1 MQLDIGFDLASDSE
15 GEGLGHILARA
26 DERTA
31 NGYAVRHHIE
41 ERNWKFAWRQPD
53 QHASAKLPG
62 HANALL
68 ECDERRRGNQNT
80 MSSAAGR
87 LLDSGCR
94 ISSLGIDDEIG
105 TQARGVGQLAIVD
118 VDCADEESHGLRIL
132 DGQVTQS
139 ASARDSDPFAGPC
152 LSLLNPF
159 VGRDPSADQGRGFH
173 RRKTRGHMGNVIW
186 VGDDVFGK
194 AAVNGVAAEL
204 SLSAYRL
211 PAS

>member
-41 ERNWKFAWRQPD
+41 ERNWEFARRQPD

-62 HANALL
+62 HASTLL
-68 ECDERRRGNQNT
+68 ECDQRRRGNQNT

-94 ISSLGIDDEIG
+94 ISSLGIDHEVG
-105 TQARGVGQLAIVD
+105 TKARGMGQLAIVD
-118 VDCADEESHGLRIL
+118 VDCADEQSHRLRIL
-132 DGQVTQS
+132 DGQVTES
-139 ASARDSDPFAGPC
+139 AGARDSYPFTGPC
-152 LSLLNPF
+152 VCLLDPL
-159 VGRDPSADQGRGFH
+159 VGRDSSTD
-173 RRKTRGHMGNVIW
+173 
-186 VGDDVFGK
+186 
-194 AAVNGVAAEL
+194 
-204 SLSAYRL
+204 
-211 PAS
+211 